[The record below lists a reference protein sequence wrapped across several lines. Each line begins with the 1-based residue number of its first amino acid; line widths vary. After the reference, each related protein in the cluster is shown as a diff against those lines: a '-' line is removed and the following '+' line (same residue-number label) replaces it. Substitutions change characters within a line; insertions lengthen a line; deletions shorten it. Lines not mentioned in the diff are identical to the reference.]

1 MFKIGTLNK
10 ISTVGMKY
18 LTPGKYEVVDDVNAS
33 NAILVRSAAMHD
45 MDFSDELFCIAR
57 AGAGVNNIPIEKC
70 TEKGIIVFNTPGANA
85 NAVKELVI
93 AGMLMAARN
102 VVAGVEWAKTLT
114 DDVAKQVEK
123 GKSQFVGHEIEGKTL
138 GVIGLG
144 AIGNMVANEAV
155 KLGMDVI
162 GYDPYISI
170 DAAWK
175 LSRHVKRAVSLDE
188 IFKESDYITIH
199 VPFTPDTKDTIDKN
213 AISMMKDGVVIL
225 NFARGGLVNTEAVK
239 EGLDSGKVSTY
250 VTDFPDEDI
259 ATYKGVIATPHL
271 GASTNE
277 SEDNCAR
284 MAVKQSMDYLENG
297 NIVNS
302 VNFPSVEMARGEGK
316 RVILFHKN
324 IPSMITK
331 ITDEF
336 SKLSINI
343 ENMINKSKKDIA
355 CTMIDVIGEIPAV
368 MVDDFMKIDGVI
380 RVRVID

>member
-10 ISTVGMKY
+10 ISEVGMKY
-18 LTPGKYEVVDDVNAS
+18 LSSEKYEISDNIETANAV
-33 NAILVRSAAMHD
+33 LVRSAAMHD
-45 MDFSDELFCIAR
+45 MEFSDDLFCIAR
-57 AGAGVNNIPIEKC
+57 AGAGVNNIPVEKC
-70 TEKGIIVFNTPGANA
+70 TEKGIVVFNTPGANA

-93 AGMLMAARN
+93 AGLLIAARN

-144 AIGNMVANEAV
+144 AIGNMVANEAI

-175 LSRHVKRAVSLDE
+175 LSRHVKRAVSLEE

-199 VPFTPDTKDTIDKN
+199 VPFTPDTKDTVDKN

-239 EGLDSGKVSTY
+239 EGLDSGKVRTY
-250 VTDFPDEDI
+250 VTDFPDGDI
-259 ATYKGVIATPHL
+259 ANYKGVIATPHL

-284 MAVKQSMDYLENG
+284 MAVKQTKNYLENG

-302 VNFPSVEMARGEGK
+302 VNFPSVEMPRGEGK

-336 SKLSINI
+336 SKLSMNI

-368 MVDDFMKIDGVI
+368 MTEDFMKIDGVF
-380 RVRVID
+380 RVRIID

>member
-57 AGAGVNNIPIEKC
+57 AGAGVNNIPVEKC

-250 VTDFPDEDI
+250 VTDFPDGDI

>member
-10 ISTVGMKY
+10 ISKVGMDF
-18 LTPGKYEVVDDVNAS
+18 LCPDRYEVSENSETA
-33 NAILVRSAAMHD
+33 NGILVRSAAMHD
-45 MDFSDELFCIAR
+45 MEFSDDLLCIAR

-70 TEKGIIVFNTPGANA
+70 TEKGIVVFNTPGANA

-93 AGMLMAARN
+93 AGLLMASRN

-123 GKSQFVGHEIEGKTL
+123 GKSQFVGQEIEGKTL

-175 LSRHVKRAVSLDE
+175 LSRHVKKATNLDE
-188 IFKESDYITIH
+188 IFKESDFITIH
-199 VPFTPDTKDTIDKN
+199 VPFTPDTKDTIDEK
-213 AISMMKDGVVIL
+213 AIEMMKEGVTIL

-239 EGLDSGKVSTY
+239 KGLDSGKVRTY
-250 VTDFPDEDI
+250 VTDFPDGDI
-259 ATYKGVIATPHL
+259 ANYKGVIATPHL

-277 SEDNCAR
+277 SEDNCAK
-284 MAVKQSMDYLENG
+284 MAVKQTRDYLENG

-302 VNFPSVEMARGEGK
+302 VNFPAVSMPRGEGK

-324 IPSMITK
+324 VPSMITK

-336 SKLSINI
+336 SKLSMNI

-368 MVDDFMKIDGVI
+368 MTEDFMKIDGVI
-380 RVRVID
+380 RVRIID